1 MTNYKIRY
9 RYHFSTTQTDP
20 FLRVRFLFLRGGDE
34 RDISPVGHATH
45 AATRR
50 DFSIHCRDGFD
61 GLRVTNIEV
70 ARVERGLLFVFVE
83 FFGGFLAGIAQKRE
97 VSVHVEHYLAVAGG
111 EDGHQLHDV
120 GSIQTRWVAFASRVC
135 FSRGKFA

>member
-1 MTNYKIRY
+1 MKEYG
-9 RYHFSTTQTDP
+9 S
-20 FLRVRFLFLRGGDE
+20 VFLFMRGGDE
-34 RDISPVGHATH
+34 RDVSPEGHALH
-45 AATRR
+45 AATLR
-50 DFSIHCRDGFD
+50 DLSIHCLDGFD
-61 GLRVTNIEV
+61 SLRATNIEI

-111 EDGHQLHDV
+111 EDWHQVHDV
-120 GSIQTRWVAFASRVC
+120 ESIQTRGVALVSRVC

>member
-1 MTNYKIRY
+1 M
-9 RYHFSTTQTDP
+9 
-20 FLRVRFLFLRGGDE
+20 
-34 RDISPVGHATH
+34 GHAAY
-45 AATRR
+45 AAARR
-50 DFSIHCRDGFD
+50 DLSIHCRDGFD
-61 GLRVTNIEV
+61 GSRVTNIEI

-111 EDGHQLHDV
+111 EDGHQVHDV
-120 GSIQTRWVAFASRVC
+120 GSIQTRGVAFASRVC